1 MKTSNSPKSKKNKG
15 KMASESVPWC
25 LQNVVGGKVERRFV
39 WDPRN
44 GELWC
49 GQAFPLERG
58 SFWRLV
64 GNATSIPQRVNHQRI
79 QERQELVNF
88 NGFWRLSCP
97 DLKIWEIAI
106 PAYKAD
112 FKFSKYIFA
121 AAYFRQFLGTS
132 IDSGT
137 QGSYSPAV
145 VFAFQFWASVDE
157 ILTNFDFAIGTCLCY
172 QYQRAE
178 ACVQ

>member
-1 MKTSNSPKSKKNKG
+1 
-15 KMASESVPWC
+15 MASESVPWC

-49 GQAFPLERG
+49 GQAFPLQRG
-58 SFWRLV
+58 SFWGLV
-64 GNATSIPQRVNHQRI
+64 GNATSIPQRVDHQRI

-106 PAYKAD
+106 PAYKAVI
-112 FKFSKYIFA
+112 KYSKYIFA
-121 AAYFRQFLGTS
+121 TAYFRQFLSTS

-137 QGSYSPAV
+137 QGSHSPAV

-157 ILTNFDFAIGTCLCY
+157 ILTNSDFAIGTCLCY
-172 QYQRAE
+172 QHQRAE